1 METYIFYC
9 MILVYKL
16 SPFFGEIEKK
26 IHWKGKTDEAKSV
39 HEAHWLMMQIITLKR
54 RLEERFESILFE
66 ISWFFHKLFIIL
78 FHPLEN
84 FYLWESGKVYGASS
98 SFSKIVDS
106 APFFELFDYER
117 TFNWVW

>member
-1 METYIFYC
+1 
-9 MILVYKL
+9 
-16 SPFFGEIEKK
+16 
-26 IHWKGKTDEAKSV
+26 
-39 HEAHWLMMQIITLKR
+39 MQIITLKR

-98 SFSKIVDS
+98 SFSKIIDS